1 MRFWNVYNLD
11 DTKNQKQDIPTPL
24 YSLGG
29 TFVNIYQYYFCRAQD
44 IQTLLFW
51 LKESLGSNASRR
63 GVEPRHLGQVVV
75 WHLGRH
81 DACFFFFLDV
91 PGVDGVPSPGGGG
104 AELLCDEDMWW
115 SPVPFTWRCFKTSK
129 PQQLWSTNCPL
140 CFRNHAIS
148 CHIQSQPGSGE
159 ITSRQLWLG
168 RTSRSSMCFPTSFW
182 EKKNQMKKL
191 KLSQWDVFGAFSKW
205 STAEWINNSCV
216 LRKGFRL
223 D

>member
-81 DACFFFFLDV
+81 DACFFFFWMSRGWMGCL
-91 PGVDGVPSPGGGG
+91 PLEGGEQNCCVMKTCDEALCLLHGG
-104 AELLCDEDMWW
+104 ASKLQNHNSCD
-115 SPVPFTWRCFKTSK
+115 
-129 PQQLWSTNCPL
+129 PQIAHSVSETMPY
-140 CFRNHAIS
+140 HAIS
-148 CHIQSQPGSGE
+148 NPSLAQERLPQDSCGWAGLHALRCVSP
-159 ITSRQLWLG
+159 LV
-168 RTSRSSMCFPTSFW
+168 F
-182 EKKNQMKKL
+182 EKKKTKWKSSNFPSGMCL
-191 KLSQWDVFGAFSKW
+191 GLSQNEALQNG
-205 STAEWINNSCV
+205 
-216 LRKGFRL
+216 
-223 D
+223 

>member
-81 DACFFFFLDV
+81 DACFFFS
-91 PGVDGVPSPGGGG
+91 GCPGGGWG
-104 AELLCDEDMWW
+104 AFPWRGGSRIVVWW
-115 SPVPFTWRCFKTSK
+115 RHVMKPCAFYMEVLQNFKTTTAVIHKLPTLFQK
-129 PQQLWSTNCPL
+129 P
-140 CFRNHAIS
+140 
-148 CHIQSQPGSGE
+148 CHIMPYP
-159 ITSRQLWLG
+159 IPAWL
-168 RTSRSSMCFPTSFW
+168 RRDY
-182 EKKNQMKKL
+182 L
-191 KLSQWDVFGAFSKW
+191 KTVVVGQDFTLFDVFPH
-205 STAEWINNSCV
+205 
-216 LRKGFRL
+216 
-223 D
+223 

>member
-1 MRFWNVYNLD
+1 MRFWNVCNLD

-81 DACFFFFLDV
+81 DAWFFFFFLDV
-91 PGVDGVPSPGGGG
+91 PGVDGGDFPGGGG
-104 AELLCDEDMWW
+104 SRIVVWW
-115 SPVPFTWRCFKTSK
+115 RHVMKPCAFYMEVQNKTSK

-168 RTSRSSMCFPTSFW
+168 RTSRSSMCFPH
-182 EKKNQMKKL
+182 
-191 KLSQWDVFGAFSKW
+191 
-205 STAEWINNSCV
+205 
-216 LRKGFRL
+216 
-223 D
+223 